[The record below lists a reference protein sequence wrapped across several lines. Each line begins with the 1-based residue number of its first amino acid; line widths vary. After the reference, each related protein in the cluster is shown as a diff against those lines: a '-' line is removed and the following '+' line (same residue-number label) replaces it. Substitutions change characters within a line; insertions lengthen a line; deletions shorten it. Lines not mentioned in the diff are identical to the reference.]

1 MKSERQIF
9 AEEKYAELKSYSKV
23 GKLMGISAQ
32 AVRQIINPV
41 TIQQYHRKEDLNS
54 TIKGLSTRTVK
65 YLSKSGLNTPE
76 KIKSFYYEF
85 GIKAIAKLTNMG
97 DTTAKDVEKWVVD
110 NDPLLEIDP
119 FNDLVHNLV
128 TMESRVGFKRAL
140 NRLIDLFNLNDDQTR
155 NLILDYANYRSEEE

>member
-9 AEEKYAELKSYSKV
+9 AEEKYAELKSYAKV
-23 GKLMGISAQ
+23 GKLMGISGS

-41 TIQQYHRKEDLNS
+41 AIQQYPRKEDLNS

-65 YLSKSGLNTPE
+65 YLSKSGLDTAD
-76 KIKSFYYEF
+76 KIKSFYYQF
-85 GIKAIAKLTNMG
+85 GVKAIAKLENMG
-97 DTTAKDVEKWVVD
+97 PTTAQDIEQWVVN

-128 TMESRVGFKRAL
+128 TMEARIGFKRAI
-140 NRLIDLFNLNDDQTR
+140 NRLIDLFNLDDDQTR
-155 NLILDYANYRSEEE
+155 NLILDYANYRSEE

>member
-9 AEEKYAELKSYSKV
+9 AEQKYAELKSYSKV
-23 GKLMGISAQ
+23 GKLMGISGS

-41 TIQQYHRKEDLNS
+41 KIEQYPRKEDLNS

-65 YLSKSGLNTPE
+65 YLSKSGLDTAD
-76 KIKSFYYEF
+76 KIKSFYYDF
-85 GIKAIAKLTNMG
+85 GVKAIAKLANMG
-97 DTTAKDVEKWVVD
+97 PTTAKDVEKWVVD

-128 TMESRVGFKRAL
+128 TMEARVGFKRAL
-140 NRLIDLFNLNDDQTR
+140 NRLIELFDLNDDQTR
-155 NLILDYANYRSEEE
+155 NLILDYANYRSEE